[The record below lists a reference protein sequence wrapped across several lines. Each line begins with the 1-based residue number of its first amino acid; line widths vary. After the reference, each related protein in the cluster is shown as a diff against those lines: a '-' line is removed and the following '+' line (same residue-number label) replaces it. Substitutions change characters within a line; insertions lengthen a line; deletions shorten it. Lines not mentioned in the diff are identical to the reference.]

1 MWRSILIGVVATGAG
16 SAWLY
21 MVYHWLKAIGHR
33 KESVSLGK
41 LLVSGLAAFDE
52 RNFKESGHRH
62 VRGLTHGML
71 AFFVAILL
79 LISIAA
85 LLHEPNR

>member
-1 MWRSILIGVVATGAG
+1 MWRSILIGVVAAGAG

-33 KESVSLGK
+33 KENVTLGK
-41 LLVSGLAAFDE
+41 LLVSGLAAFDVG
-52 RNFKESGHRH
+52 NFKESGHRH

-71 AFFVAILL
+71 AFFAAIALL
-79 LISIAA
+79 MLAAA
-85 LLHEPNR
+85 LLLNT

>member
-1 MWRSILIGVVATGAG
+1 MWRSILIGVVAAGAG
-16 SAWLY
+16 SAWLT

-41 LLVSGLAAFDE
+41 LLVSGLAAFDQG
-52 RNFKESGHRH
+52 NFKESGHRH

-71 AFFVAILL
+71 AFFAAVALL
-79 LISIAA
+79 VLVAA
-85 LLHEPNR
+85 LLHEPSG